1 VKHAFDTVRLPRMT
15 ADIATENQASLH
27 IAQKLGMQWVGYDA
41 CDGMRYERYRLA
53 RDDLR

>member
-1 VKHAFDTVRLPRMT
+1 VKHAFDTVRLPRVI

-27 IAQKLGMQWVGYDA
+27 IAQMLAMEWVGCDA
-41 CDGMRYERYRLA
+41 SEGMRYERYRLA

>member
-1 VKHAFDTVRLPRMT
+1 VKHAFDTVRLPRVI